1 MNQYFERHPDQI
13 PQFYRMGGPQYLGV
27 STGGNSSGTQGRNL
41 NESGYESHGSRSNL
55 NISTQMNSSYG
66 SATSSKSGK
75 HYKKTAVEMEKSIAH
90 LIANAPQ
97 LCRDQTGCRLLQ
109 KKLEDERSK
118 DFFNA
123 LFDSLLDS
131 FPGLMKDPFG
141 NYLC

>member
-1 MNQYFERHPDQI
+1 
-13 PQFYRMGGPQYLGV
+13 
-27 STGGNSSGTQGRNL
+27 
-41 NESGYESHGSRSNL
+41 
-55 NISTQMNSSYG
+55 MNSSYG

-75 HYKKTAVEMEKSIAH
+75 IYKKTDVEKSIAQ

-97 LCRDQTGCRLLQ
+97 LCKDQTGCRLLQ

-123 LFDSLLDS
+123 LFESLIDS
-131 FPGLMKDPFG
+131 FAGLMKDPFG